1 MNAVADSHRTVNPAA
16 NGQPLLQLRDVT
28 KRFGGL
34 TAVNKVNLDIHQGD
48 LHFLIGPNG
57 AGKSTLFKT
66 IVGYHKPDS
75 GQVIYKG
82 NDISFV
88 EPFLRAR
95 MGISIKFQT
104 PSVYPDLTV
113 FQNMVVALNRRRTAV
128 DNVRQE
134 ILDRLDAVGLHGIE
148 NMAAGQISH
157 GQRQW
162 LEIGLALAVEPELL
176 LLDEP
181 NAGMTPDE
189 TARTAE
195 IIRRLNKDGMTII
208 VIAHDMEFVRML
220 EPRITVLHLGRVFT
234 QGQLCE
240 IERNEEVQQIYLGK
254 K

>member
-1 MNAVADSHRTVNPAA
+1 
-16 NGQPLLQLRDVT
+16 
-28 KRFGGL
+28 
-34 TAVNKVNLDIHQGD
+34 
-48 LHFLIGPNG
+48 
-57 AGKSTLFKT
+57 
-66 IVGYHKPDS
+66 
-75 GQVIYKG
+75 
-82 NDISFV
+82 
-88 EPFLRAR
+88 
-95 MGISIKFQT
+95 
-104 PSVYPDLTV
+104 
-113 FQNMVVALNRRRTAV
+113 
-128 DNVRQE
+128 
-134 ILDRLDAVGLHGIE
+134 
-148 NMAAGQISH
+148 MAAGQISH

-162 LEIGLALAVEPELL
+162 LEIGLALAVDPELL

-208 VIAHDMEFVRML
+208 VIAHDMGFVRML

>member
-88 EPFLRAR
+88 EPVSS
-95 MGISIKFQT
+95 GENGDIDKI
-104 PSVYPDLTV
+104 PDAQCLP
-113 FQNMVVALNRRRTAV
+113 R
-128 DNVRQE
+128 
-134 ILDRLDAVGLHGIE
+134 
-148 NMAAGQISH
+148 S
-157 GQRQW
+157 
-162 LEIGLALAVEPELL
+162 
-176 LLDEP
+176 
-181 NAGMTPDE
+181 
-189 TARTAE
+189 
-195 IIRRLNKDGMTII
+195 DG
-208 VIAHDMEFVRML
+208 VS
-220 EPRITVLHLGRVFT
+220 RIWW
-234 QGQLCE
+234 
-240 IERNEEVQQIYLGK
+240 
-254 K
+254 

>member
-1 MNAVADSHRTVNPAA
+1 
-16 NGQPLLQLRDVT
+16 
-28 KRFGGL
+28 
-34 TAVNKVNLDIHQGD
+34 
-48 LHFLIGPNG
+48 
-57 AGKSTLFKT
+57 
-66 IVGYHKPDS
+66 
-75 GQVIYKG
+75 
-82 NDISFV
+82 
-88 EPFLRAR
+88 

-162 LEIGLALAVEPELL
+162 LEIGLALAVDPELL

>member
-1 MNAVADSHRTVNPAA
+1 MSGNRAQEPI
-16 NGQPLLQLRDVT
+16 LRLVDVT

-34 TAVNKVNLDIHQGD
+34 TAVNKVNLDIYEGD

-57 AGKSTLFKT
+57 AGKSTVFKT

-82 NDISFV
+82 QDISNM
-88 EPFLRAR
+88 EPYLRAR
-95 MGISIKFQT
+95 LGFSIKFQT

-113 FQNMVVALNRRRTAV
+113 GQNMTVALNRRRSGIT
-128 DNVRQE
+128 NPEQE
-134 ILDRLDAVGLHGIE
+134 IADRLHMVGLHGVE
-148 NMAAGQISH
+148 DMLASRISH

-162 LEIGLALAVEPELL
+162 LEIALALAVDVEIL

-189 TARTAE
+189 TFRTAD
-195 IIRRLNKDGMTII
+195 IIRELNRRGMTII
-208 VIAHDMEFVRML
+208 VIAHDMEFVRAL
-220 EPRITVLHLGRVFT
+220 EPEITVLHLGKVFT
-234 QGQLCE
+234 EGRLSE
-240 IERNEEVQQIYLGK
+240 IERNKEVQQIYLGK

>member
-1 MNAVADSHRTVNPAA
+1 MNAVRTISPSFVSPT
-16 NGQPLLQLRDVT
+16 NGQPLLRLVEIT

-34 TAVNKVNLDIHQGD
+34 TAVNKVNLDIYQGD

-66 IVGYHKPDS
+66 IVGYHKPES
-75 GQVIYKG
+75 GRVIYKG
-82 NDISFV
+82 TDISYV

-95 MGISIKFQT
+95 MGLSIKFQT

-113 FQNMVVALNRRRTAV
+113 SQNMVVALNRHRFGV
-128 DNVRQE
+128 VSFEQE
-134 ILDRLDAVGLHGIE
+134 ILDRLHAVGLHGIE
-148 NMAAGQISH
+148 NMPAGRISH

-162 LEIGLALAVEPELL
+162 LEIALALAVDPEIL

-189 TARTAE
+189 TARTAS
-195 IIRRLNKDGMTII
+195 IIRELNDEGMTII
-208 VIAHDMEFVRML
+208 VIAHDMEFVRAL
-220 EPRITVLHLGRVFT
+220 EPKITVLHLGKVFT
-234 QGQLCE
+234 QGQLSE